1 MASNR
6 KKVMLP
12 HTMGKEGID
21 KVRARDDIE
30 VAIYPATIGQDDLL
44 PMLSD
49 VAGIALSG
57 TPYRKT
63 EMDASPERWRRIV
76 SSEIVRGE
84 EIVVLRPVFPSLP
97 PTASHPEKTHSHG
110 SQPYRHLVHRR

>member
-12 HTMGKEGID
+12 HTMGEEG
-21 KVRARDDIE
+21 VALLRRRDDIE
-30 VAIYPATIGQDDLL
+30 LAIYPAGIAQAELL

-57 TPYRKT
+57 TPYRQA
-63 EMDASPERWRRIV
+63 EMDASRPEPR
-76 SSEIVRGE
+76 S
-84 EIVVLRPVFPSLP
+84 
-97 PTASHPEKTHSHG
+97 A
-110 SQPYRHLVHRR
+110 